1 VPKTSID
8 LLDEVLD
15 VLDDLAT
22 QDDRE
27 RLADFRQRVDARSL
41 RVLVAG
47 EAKRGK
53 STLVNQMI
61 GRDVLPTGVTPV
73 TAVVTTV
80 RRAEA
85 DEHIEVTFQDARVAR
100 HDLAELADFV
110 SERGNPLNERGVRTV
125 EVFVRSDLLARFD
138 VELVDTPGTGSVFEH
153 NTVAAEESLASLDA
167 AIFVVTADPPIA
179 AAERDL
185 LVRISALS
193 VRTFVV
199 LNKADQLDEAG
210 LREAEAFTARVV
222 SEATGV
228 GAELFPCSARWGRS
242 DAGYA
247 RFADAMERYLGQRAE
262 ADMVLALRG
271 HAARLAAAMLDAAVL
286 TERSLQMSASSSAER
301 VALFRERLQ
310 AVIAR
315 RRDVDDRC
323 WAAERRMLRELDTS
337 AQQTTVTVRE
347 RCRREVLAAL
357 DGRLHDV
364 EPAAVETQGRAL
376 VVQLISEQ
384 VDRWRDDRANHL
396 EAGLAS
402 LLDVAAADLAAQ
414 LTDLRAAA
422 RDLLDIEL
430 GVNPGAALLR
440 PGPEFWYD
448 FDPRIGFGP
457 PVPEV
462 ARKAVPGKAK
472 RARTRMLDEIPQ
484 LADRQV
490 GRARADLQQRLQE
503 SVRTVVAQLRHQH
516 EDTLGRVGLALDD
529 ATAISNTAAKEQ
541 QRRRADLT
549 ARTTALRGLSARLT
563 DATP

>member
-1 VPKTSID
+1 VPKTSVD
-8 LLDEVLD
+8 LLDEALD

-22 QDDRE
+22 QDDRD
-27 RLADFRQRVDARSL
+27 RLAELRARVESRCL

-85 DEHIEVTFQDARVAR
+85 DEHIEVTFQDGHRAR
-100 HDLAELADFV
+100 HDLAKLADFV

-125 EVFVRSDLLARFD
+125 DVLIRSDLLDRFD

-153 NTVAAEESLASLDA
+153 NTVAAEESLESLDA
-167 AIFVVTADPPIA
+167 AIFVLSADPPIA

-185 LVRISALS
+185 LARTSALS

-210 LREAEAFTARVV
+210 LQEAEAFTAQVV
-222 SEATGV
+222 ADATGL
-228 GAELFPCSARWGRS
+228 GSDMFTCSARQGRS

-247 RFADAMERYLGQRAE
+247 RFAEAMERYLADRAE
-262 ADMVLALRG
+262 ADIVIALRG
-271 HAARLAAAMLDAAVL
+271 HAACLAGAMLDAAVL
-286 TERSLQMSASSSAER
+286 TERSLQLSASSSAER
-301 VALFRERLQ
+301 VTLFRDRLQ
-310 AVIAR
+310 AIAAR
-315 RRDVDDRC
+315 QRDIDDRC
-323 WAAERRMLRELDTS
+323 WAAERRLRRELDTAAAQMS
-337 AQQTTVTVRE
+337 ATVSST
-347 RCRREVLAAL
+347 CRREVLAAL
-357 DGRLHDV
+357 DGRLRD
-364 EPAAVETQGRAL
+364 EDPAVVETQGRAL
-376 VVQLISEQ
+376 VVQVISEH
-384 VDRWRDDRANHL
+384 VDRWRDDRAHQL

-402 LLDVAAADLAAQ
+402 LIDVAAADLAAQ
-414 LTDLRAAA
+414 LTDLRTAA

-430 GVNPGAALLR
+430 AVDPGAALLR
-440 PGPEFWYD
+440 PGREFWYD

-457 PVPEV
+457 PVPEI
-462 ARKAVPGKAK
+462 ARKALPG
-472 RARTRMLDEIPQ
+472 RARRVRTRLLEEIPQ

-503 SVRTVVAQLRHQH
+503 SVRTAVAQLRRQH
-516 EDTLGRVGLALDD
+516 NDTLGRVRAALDD
-529 ATAISNTAAKEQ
+529 AATISEAAAEEQ
-541 QRRRADLT
+541 QRRKADLAT
-549 ARTTALRGLSARLT
+549 RTTALSGVSARLT

>member
-27 RLADFRQRVDARSL
+27 RLAELRQRVDARSL

-85 DEHIEVTFQDARVAR
+85 DEHIVVTFQDGRVAR

-125 EVFVRSDLLARFD
+125 EVLVRSDLLDRFD

-153 NTVAAEESLASLDA
+153 NTVAAEEALASLDA

-185 LVRISALS
+185 LARTSALS

-210 LREAEAFTARVV
+210 LREAEVFTARVV
-222 SEATGV
+222 AGATG
-228 GAELFPCSARWGRS
+228 ARADLFTCSVRKGLS

-247 RFADAMERYLGQRAE
+247 RFTDAMEHYLAERAE
-262 ADMVLALRG
+262 ADLVIALRG
-271 HAARLAAAMLDAAVL
+271 HAARLTGGMLDAAVL
-286 TERSLQMSASSSAER
+286 TERSLQMSVSSTAEG
-301 VALFRERLQ
+301 VTLFRDRLQ
-310 AVIAR
+310 AIIAR
-315 RRDVDDRC
+315 QRDIEDRC
-323 WAAERRMLRELDTS
+323 GAAERRMRRELDTS
-337 AQQTTVTVRE
+337 AAQATVTVKE

-357 DGRLHDV
+357 DGLLRDM
-364 EPAAVETQGRAL
+364 EPATVETQGRAL
-376 VVQLISEQ
+376 VVQVISEH
-384 VDRWRDDRANHL
+384 VDRWRDDRAHHL
-396 EAGLAS
+396 EEGLAS
-402 LLDVAAADLAAQ
+402 LLDLAAADLAAQ
-414 LTDLRAAA
+414 LTDLRTAA

-430 GVNPGAALLR
+430 KVNPGAALLC
-440 PGPEFWYD
+440 PGREFWYD
-448 FDPRIGFGP
+448 FDPRVGFG
-457 PVPEV
+457 VPLPDV
-462 ARKAVPGKAK
+462 VRKAIPGRAK
-472 RARTRMLDEIPQ
+472 RARTRLLDEIPR

-490 GRARADLQQRLQE
+490 GRARADLQQRLHE
-503 SVRTVVAQLRHQH
+503 SVLSAVAQLRRQH
-516 EDTLGRVGLALDD
+516 DDTLGRVSAALDD
-529 ATAISNTAAKEQ
+529 ADAISEAAAEEQ
-541 QRRRADLT
+541 QRRKADLT
-549 ARTTALRGLSARLT
+549 VRTTALRGVLARLT
-563 DATP
+563 EATP

>member
-1 VPKTSID
+1 MPKTSID

-27 RLADFRQRVDARSL
+27 RLAELRGRVDARSL

-85 DEHIEVTFQDARVAR
+85 DEDIVVTFQDGRVAR

-125 EVFVRSDLLARFD
+125 EVLVRSDLLDRFD

-153 NTVAAEESLASLDA
+153 NTVAAEEALASLDA

-185 LVRISALS
+185 LARTSALS

-210 LREAEAFTARVV
+210 LGEAEAFTAQVV
-222 SEATGV
+222 AEAAGL
-228 GAELFPCSARWGRS
+228 GAALFPCSARQGRS
-242 DAGYA
+242 ETGYA
-247 RFADAMERYLGQRAE
+247 RFADAMERYLGERAE
-262 ADMVLALRG
+262 ADLVIALCG
-271 HAARLAAAMLDAAVL
+271 HAARLAAAMLDAAAL
-286 TERSLQMSASSSAER
+286 TQRSLHLSASSSAER
-301 VALFRERLQ
+301 VTLFRDRLR
-310 AVIAR
+310 AITAR
-315 RRDVDDRC
+315 QRDIDDRC
-323 WAAERRMLRELDTS
+323 WAAERRMRRGLDTS
-337 AQQTTVTVRE
+337 AARTTVTVRE

-357 DGRLHDV
+357 DGRLRDV
-364 EPAAVETQGRAL
+364 EPAAVETQGRAI
-376 VVQLISEQ
+376 VVQVISEQ
-384 VDRWRDDRANHL
+384 VDRWRNDRTHDL
-396 EAGLAS
+396 EAALAS

-414 LTDLRAAA
+414 LTDLRTAA
-422 RDLLDIEL
+422 RDLLDLEL
-430 GVNPGAALLR
+430 AVNPGAALLR
-440 PGPEFWYD
+440 PGREFWYD
-448 FDPRIGFGP
+448 FDPRVGFGP
-457 PVPEV
+457 PLPDV
-462 ARKAVPGKAK
+462 ARKAIPGKAK
-472 RARTRMLDEIPQ
+472 RARTRLLDEIPQ

-503 SVRTVVAQLRHQH
+503 SLRTAVAQLHRQH
-516 EDTLGRVGLALDD
+516 NDTLGWVSAALDD
-529 ATAISNTAAKEQ
+529 AAAISAAATEEQ
-541 QRRRADLT
+541 HRRIADLA
-549 ARTTALRGLSARLT
+549 ARTTALNGVLARLLG
-563 DATP
+563 AAQ

>member
-15 VLDDLAT
+15 VLDDLAS

-27 RLADFRQRVDARSL
+27 RLAELRARVDARSL

-80 RRAEA
+80 RRAET
-85 DEHIEVTFQDARVAR
+85 DEHIVVTFQDGSVAR

-125 EVFVRSDLLARFD
+125 EVLVRSDLLDRFD

-153 NTVAAEESLASLDA
+153 NTVAAEEALASLDA

-179 AAERDL
+179 AAESDL
-185 LVRISALS
+185 LARTSALS

-210 LREAEAFTARVV
+210 LGEAEAFTAQVV
-222 SEATGV
+222 AEAAGLD
-228 GAELFPCSARWGRS
+228 ARLFPCSARQRRS
-242 DAGYA
+242 DGGYA
-247 RFADAMERYLGQRAE
+247 RFADAVERYLGERAQ
-262 ADMVLALRG
+262 ADLVIGLRG
-271 HAARLAAAMLDAAVL
+271 HAARLAGAMLDAVVL
-286 TERSLQMSASSSAER
+286 TERSLHLSASSSAER
-301 VALFRERLQ
+301 VTLFGDRLR
-310 AVIAR
+310 AITAR
-315 RRDVDDRC
+315 QRDIDDRC
-323 WAAERRMLRELDTS
+323 WAAERRMRRELDTS
-337 AQQTTVTVRE
+337 AARTAATVGE
-347 RCRREVLAAL
+347 RCRHEVLAAL
-357 DGRLHDV
+357 DGRLRDV

-376 VVQLISEQ
+376 VVQVISEH
-384 VDRWRDDRANHL
+384 VDRWRDDRARDL

-422 RDLLDIEL
+422 RDLLDTEL
-430 GVNPGAALLR
+430 AVDPGAALLR
-440 PGPEFWYD
+440 PGSEFWYD

-462 ARKAVPGKAK
+462 ARKAIPGRAK
-472 RARTRMLDEIPQ
+472 RVRTRLLDEIPH

-490 GRARADLQQRLQE
+490 GSARADLQQRLHE
-503 SVRTVVAQLRHQH
+503 SVRAAVAQLRRQH
-516 EDTLGRVGLALDD
+516 NDTLGRVSAALDD
-529 ATAISNTAAKEQ
+529 AAAINQGATEEQ

-549 ARTTALRGLSARLT
+549 ARTTALNGVSARLM
-563 DATP
+563 DATR

>member
-1 VPKTSID
+1 
-8 LLDEVLD
+8 
-15 VLDDLAT
+15 
-22 QDDRE
+22 
-27 RLADFRQRVDARSL
+27 
-41 RVLVAG
+41 
-47 EAKRGK
+47 
-53 STLVNQMI
+53 M
-61 GRDVLPTGVTPV
+61 
-73 TAVVTTV
+73 
-80 RRAEA
+80 
-85 DEHIEVTFQDARVAR
+85 
-100 HDLAELADFV
+100 
-110 SERGNPLNERGVRTV
+110 
-125 EVFVRSDLLARFD
+125 
-138 VELVDTPGTGSVFEH
+138 
-153 NTVAAEESLASLDA
+153 
-167 AIFVVTADPPIA
+167 
-179 AAERDL
+179 
-185 LVRISALS
+185 RISALS

-271 HAARLAAAMLDAAVL
+271 HAARLAEAMLDAAVL

-310 AVIAR
+310 AIIAR

-384 VDRWRDDRANHL
+384 VDRWRDDRTHDL

-414 LTDLRAAA
+414 LTDLRTAA
-422 RDLLDIEL
+422 RDLLDLEL
-430 GVNPGAALLR
+430 GVNPGTAVLR
-440 PGPEFWYD
+440 PGREFWYD
-448 FDPRIGFGP
+448 FDPRVGFGP

-541 QRRRADLT
+541 QRRRADLA

>member
-1 VPKTSID
+1 
-8 LLDEVLD
+8 VLD

-27 RLADFRQRVDARSL
+27 RLAELRGRVDAGSL

-85 DEHIEVTFQDARVAR
+85 DEHIAVTFQDGRVAR

-110 SERGNPLNERGVRTV
+110 SERGNPLNERAVQTV
-125 EVFVRSDLLARFD
+125 EVLVRSDLLDRFA

-185 LVRISALS
+185 LARTSALS

-210 LREAEAFTARVV
+210 LREAEAFTAQVV
-222 SEATGV
+222 AEATGV
-228 GAELFPCSARWGRS
+228 GAGLFPCSARQGRS
-242 DAGYA
+242 DGGYA
-247 RFADAMERYLGQRAE
+247 RFADAMERYLGERAE
-262 ADMVLALRG
+262 ADLVIALRG
-271 HAARLAAAMLDAAVL
+271 HAARLAGGMLDAAVL
-286 TERSLQMSASSSAER
+286 TQRSLHLSASSSAER
-301 VALFRERLQ
+301 VTLFRDRLQ
-310 AVIAR
+310 AITAR
-315 RRDVDDRC
+315 QRDIDDRC
-323 WAAERRMLRELDTS
+323 WAAERRMRRELDTS
-337 AQQTTVTVRE
+337 AEQTAVTVRE
-347 RCRREVLAAL
+347 GCRRQVLAAL
-357 DGRLHDV
+357 DGRLRNL
-364 EPAAVETQGRAL
+364 EPAAVETQGRAI
-376 VVQLISEQ
+376 VVQVISEH
-384 VDRWRDDRANHL
+384 VDRWRDDRAHQL
-396 EAGLAS
+396 EVGLAS

-414 LTDLRAAA
+414 LTDLRTAA
-422 RDLLDIEL
+422 RDLLDVEL
-430 GVNPGAALLR
+430 AVKPGAALLR
-440 PGPEFWYD
+440 PGREFWYD
-448 FDPRIGFGP
+448 FDPRVGFGP

-462 ARKAVPGKAK
+462 ARKAIPGRAK
-472 RARTRMLDEIPQ
+472 RVRTRLLDEIPQ

-490 GRARADLQQRLQE
+490 GRARADLQQRFQE
-503 SVRTVVAQLRHQH
+503 SVRAAVARLRRQH
-516 EDTLGRVGLALDD
+516 NDTLGRVSAALDD
-529 ATAISNTAAKEQ
+529 ADAISEAAAEEQ
-541 QRRRADLT
+541 ERRRARLA
-549 ARTTALRGLSARLT
+549 ARTTALNEVSARLM
-563 DATP
+563 DAAR